1 MPVVRTVEAFRVKGP
16 LVPVQDGI
24 TAVPEAADTTASCAA
39 ASTADEPVKASSAE
53 FSDAAYTALPN
64 PAAPPKESTE
74 NNTTAARCKDI
85 KFPFIWLVKTRTVV
99 RSHGSGSP
107 VRPRLIKN
115 QAVFLNLKN
124 IDI

>member
-1 MPVVRTVEAFRVKGP
+1 MDDSLKVSPVE
-16 LVPVQDGI
+16 
-24 TAVPEAADTTASCAA
+24 SC
-39 ASTADEPVKASSAE
+39 
-53 FSDAAYTALPN
+53 DAAYTAFPDT
-64 PAAPPKESTE
+64 AAPPKESTE
-74 NNTTAARCKDI
+74 NKTTAARCKDI

-99 RSHGSGSP
+99 RSHGNGSP